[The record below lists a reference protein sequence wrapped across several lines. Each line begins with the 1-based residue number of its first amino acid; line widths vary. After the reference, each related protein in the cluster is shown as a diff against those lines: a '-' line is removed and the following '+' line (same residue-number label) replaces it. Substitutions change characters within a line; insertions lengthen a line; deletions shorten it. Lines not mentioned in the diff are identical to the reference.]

1 MGGGGWCSRR
11 CGNVPT
17 RGRRWRRQSR
27 HDKGVQRRIGER
39 KVFRHAPILGY
50 GGTER
55 LDSFL
60 QWANGR
66 VFKCEALLSFAIYF
80 ELIYVNVLI

>member
-1 MGGGGWCSRR
+1 VGGGVVGDAAMFPC
-11 CGNVPT
+11 
-17 RGRRWRRQSR
+17 RRWRR
-27 HDKGVQRRIGER
+27 HDKGVQRRIGEG
-39 KVFRHAPILGY
+39 KFLRHAPILGY

-66 VFKCEALLSFAIYF
+66 VSNAKRYYHFVMYSV
-80 ELIYVNVLI
+80 LIYVNVLI